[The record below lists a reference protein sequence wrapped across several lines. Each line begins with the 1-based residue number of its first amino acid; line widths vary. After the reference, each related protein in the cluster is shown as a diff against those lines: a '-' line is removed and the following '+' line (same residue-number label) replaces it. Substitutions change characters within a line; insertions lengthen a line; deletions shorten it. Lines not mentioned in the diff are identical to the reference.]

1 VTLHLIKLCVGADT
15 MAELAAYPKSRA
27 ARRKKDGSPGD
38 ILHVTRMTPK
48 REDELLKGGSLY
60 WVVKGQIAVRQKLLE
75 LRAVT
80 KNGIPHCALVL
91 DPKLVP
97 VERRV
102 HRAFQGWRY
111 LDPKDAPKDLK
122 GRAKAAIPEALHAE
136 LAQLGLL

>member
-1 VTLHLIKLCVGADT
+1 VTLHLIKLCVGVDT
-15 MAELAAYPKSRA
+15 VAELAAWQKKRA
-27 ARRKKDGSPGD
+27 AHRKKDGGPGD
-38 ILHVTRMTPK
+38 IMHVTRMMPK
-48 REDELLKGGSLY
+48 RKDELLKGGSIY

-75 LRAVT
+75 LRPVIRD
-80 KNGIPHCALVL
+80 GVPHCALVF

-111 LDPKDAPKDLK
+111 LEPADAPRDLK
-122 GRAKAAIPEALHAE
+122 ARDRSALPESLRAE